1 MELKDK
7 VIEIIAKHA
16 NVRKDWI
23 HPDHTLKDLG
33 LDLFSSRVML
43 RADLSVKFDLYDVFI
58 DIRPTMTVGEFV
70 RTVSIYSR
78 NWENAAEDATDIE
91 PIHIGD
97 LLNLLLECHDKLISP
112 RPDRGWILSGRILD
126 AYKAINQGKLIIP
139 WKSQTSDYK
148 VEKSILEL
156 APEVDSDDPY
166 DWGDCVLDLPFVKEF
181 KNDEDEI

>member
-1 MELKDK
+1 MELKEK
-7 VIEIIAKHA
+7 VIEIIARHA

-58 DIRPTMTVGEFV
+58 DIRPTMTVGELA
-70 RTVSIYSR
+70 RTVSVYSR
-78 NWENAAEDATDIE
+78 NWENAAEDTTDIE
-91 PIHIGD
+91 PIHISD
-97 LLNLLLECHDKLISP
+97 LLNLLRECHDELVPVGVSV
-112 RPDRGWILSGRILD
+112 LTERILD
-126 AYKAINQGKLIIP
+126 ARDAISQGNLIIP

-166 DWGDCVLDLPFVKEF
+166 DWGDCVLDLPRFDGKE
-181 KNDEDEI
+181 KQ